1 MKSHL
6 HRLTLLAAVAALTTG
21 LAACNKT
28 EEQTAG
34 QKLDS
39 AIAKTEDAARDV
51 QASAANAANEAKDAA
66 ARAGDQLKDSASRMS
81 ADASAAA
88 SRVAESAGDAA
99 ITASV
104 SAGLLKDPDLSAIK
118 IDVTTKDGVVSLSG
132 PAPSS
137 AAKERAETIAKSV
150 TGVKEVRNN
159 LDVKS

>member
-132 PAPSS
+132 PALPPPPRSALKPSPKALQGS
-137 AAKERAETIAKSV
+137 RKSGTIWM
-150 TGVKEVRNN
+150 
-159 LDVKS
+159 